1 MSASYWS
8 AKKLLSNWNALAMS
22 TKFPNDASP
31 VMDGAQT
38 DGRPVITGA
47 MVNNIVNR
55 AQEIITDYEAT
66 SSAKLNTVAQ
76 VQVNGASKF

>member
-1 MSASYWS
+1 
-8 AKKLLSNWNALAMS
+8 MS